1 VPARPDPA
9 SLVHHPLY
17 RIVRWC
23 VRVAWMSC
31 AIGVLA
37 MVPALVF
44 LSPACVTV
52 FRVGIGGCFVASLV
66 ALVAS
71 VPLVARR
78 DRDAHPGPSTVGARA
93 DALVAAL
100 LADLLDA

>member
-1 VPARPDPA
+1 MPARPDPA
-9 SLVHHPLY
+9 PLVHHPLY
-17 RIVRWC
+17 RVVLGC
-23 VRVAWMSC
+23 VRAAWASC
-31 AIGVLA
+31 AVGVLA
-37 MVPALVF
+37 MLPALVF

-52 FRVGIGGCFVASLV
+52 FRIGIGGCFAAALV

-93 DALVAAL
+93 DTLVAAL
-100 LADLLDA
+100 LADLLDD

>member
-1 VPARPDPA
+1 
-9 SLVHHPLY
+9 
-17 RIVRWC
+17 
-23 VRVAWMSC
+23 
-31 AIGVLA
+31 
-37 MVPALVF
+37 
-44 LSPACVTV
+44 
-52 FRVGIGGCFVASLV
+52 V

-78 DRDAHPGPSTVGARA
+78 DRDAHPGPSTIGARA